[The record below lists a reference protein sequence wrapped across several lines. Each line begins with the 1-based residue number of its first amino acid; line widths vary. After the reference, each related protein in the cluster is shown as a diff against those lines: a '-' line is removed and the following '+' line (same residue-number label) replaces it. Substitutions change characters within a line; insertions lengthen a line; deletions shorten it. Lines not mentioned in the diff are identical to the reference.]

1 MACVACWLQG
11 SLERVFPSSPE
22 RETVPLS
29 LTLVRGGRL
38 SLQVGVRNSGRE
50 AVRVAVEAT
59 APDGCS
65 ACVRRVGWVPMA
77 HHNPG
82 TDREHLDGVGHVPG
96 LVPDPLHPEGLVV
109 LGPLE
114 TQAFWITLTAPV
126 GTVAGD
132 GALRVRVAPQG
143 EPVRELV
150 ASVRVADVTLRADP
164 PLPVTHWFYADALC
178 DWYGADP
185 FDARFWAIVR
195 PYMRDLVEH
204 GSTCQYVPL
213 LTPPTDGVKRP
224 TQLLRVD
231 DSRPGVWG
239 FDFADVRRWVRMARE
254 CGATY
259 FEWTH
264 FFTQWGARAALRVY
278 RDNADADSLLWPPET
293 PATSDTYRSFLGQLL
308 PRLRAFV
315 EEEGILDRS
324 IFHVSDEPGP
334 DDLERYSAARA
345 LLREAA
351 PWMRVADAQSHV
363 ELAREGATDL
373 PIASIASARAY
384 REAGIPAWAYFCCG
398 PRGPYINRLMDT
410 PLPAIRLTGWLLR
423 RFGAGGFLHW
433 GYNYWYRSQTRQ
445 LIDPFAEQSGV
456 AWPDWPYGDPFVVYP
471 GVDGPLD
478 SIRWEVFADSLQ
490 DYALLQTLGVGED
503 APLLA
508 PLEGY
513 DRFPRDAGWVER
525 ARRTLLCAL

>member
-11 SLERVFPSSPE
+11 SLTRVFPSSPE

-38 SLQVGVRNSGRE
+38 SLQVGVLNSGRK
-50 AVRVAVEAT
+50 AVRVAVEAA

-65 ACVRRVGWVPMA
+65 ARVRRVGWVPMA

-82 TDREHLDGVGHVPG
+82 TDRGHLDGLDHVPG
-96 LVPDPLHPEGLVV
+96 LVPDPLHLEDLAV

-126 GTVAGD
+126 DAIAGD
-132 GALRVRVAPQG
+132 GALGVRVAPEG

-185 FDARFWAIVR
+185 FDARFWTIVR

-213 LTPPTDGVKRP
+213 FTPPTDGVKRP
-224 TQLLRVD
+224 TQPLRV
-231 DSRPGVWG
+231 
-239 FDFADVRRWVRMARE
+239 
-254 CGATY
+254 
-259 FEWTH
+259 
-264 FFTQWGARAALRVY
+264 
-278 RDNADADSLLWPPET
+278 
-293 PATSDTYRSFLGQLL
+293 
-308 PRLRAFV
+308 
-315 EEEGILDRS
+315 
-324 IFHVSDEPGP
+324 
-334 DDLERYSAARA
+334 
-345 LLREAA
+345 
-351 PWMRVADAQSHV
+351 
-363 ELAREGATDL
+363 
-373 PIASIASARAY
+373 
-384 REAGIPAWAYFCCG
+384 
-398 PRGPYINRLMDT
+398 
-410 PLPAIRLTGWLLR
+410 
-423 RFGAGGFLHW
+423 
-433 GYNYWYRSQTRQ
+433 
-445 LIDPFAEQSGV
+445 
-456 AWPDWPYGDPFVVYP
+456 
-471 GVDGPLD
+471 VDGPLD
-478 SIRWEVFADSLQ
+478 STRWEVFADSQQ
-490 DYALLQTLGVGED
+490 DYALLQTPGVGED

-513 DRFPRDAGWVER
+513 DRSPRDAGRVEW